1 MKHSRKCHK
10 RKLSSILNLDE
21 FEKAA
26 RKKLPRPIFGY
37 VYNAAEDRRAYGN
50 NRTVFDTYHFVPR
63 TFVNVSSISL
73 KTTLFGQEY
82 SAPFG
87 IAPMGISAISAYR
100 GDLVL
105 AQAAARTG
113 IPMILSGASL
123 IPMEEVAAAG
133 ETDWFQAYL
142 PGTPEAIEALIQR
155 VQRAGFQKL
164 VVTLDYPV
172 PPNPEH
178 NIRSGFTSPLK
189 PSARLA
195 LDGLLKPRWLLDTF
209 CRTLLRHGMPHFENN
224 YAQRGVP
231 IISRHVGRDFS
242 GRSHF
247 DWDYLD
253 MVRRLWPGHLVVKG
267 VLHPEDA
274 VRAYKAGVDGI
285 ILSNHG
291 GRQLDGTVS
300 PLQVLPQVVAEVP
313 DIPIMIDSGFRRGSD
328 VIKALALGAS
338 FVFVGRPFNYA
349 AACAGEQG
357 VEHAVKLL
365 SEEVRRN
372 MALLGVTEIP
382 GLSREYLYETSRLV
396 SGA

>member
-1 MKHSRKCHK
+1 MTQRN
-10 RKLSSILNLDE
+10 RKLAGILNLHD
-21 FEKAA
+21 FEVAA

-37 VYNAAEDRRAYGN
+37 VYNAAEDRKTYQA
-50 NRTVFDTYHFVPR
+50 NRSAFDDYRFVPR

-73 KTTLFGQEY
+73 ETTLFGETHQ
-82 SAPFG
+82 APFG

-105 AQAAARTG
+105 AQAAKHAG

-123 IPMEEVAAAG
+123 IPMEEVAASG
-133 ETDWFQAYL
+133 GTDWFQAYL
-142 PGTPEAIEALIQR
+142 PGTPDAIEALIRR
-155 VQRAGFQKL
+155 VKRAGFQNL

-178 NIRSGFTSPLK
+178 NIRSGFSSPLK
-189 PSARLA
+189 PTARLA
-195 LDGLLKPRWLLDTF
+195 VDGLLRPRWLLDTF

-224 YAQRGVP
+224 YAQRGAP
-231 IISRHVGRDFS
+231 IISRHVARDFS

-247 DWDYLD
+247 DWEYLD
-253 MVRRLWPGHLVVKG
+253 LVRRLWPGRLVVKG

-274 VRAYKAGVDGI
+274 VRARDAGVDGI

-300 PLQVLPQVVAEVP
+300 PLQVLPRVVADVP

-338 FVFVGRPFNYA
+338 FVFLGRPFNYA
-349 AACAGEQG
+349 AACAGEAG
-357 VEHAVKLL
+357 VRHAATLL
-365 SEEVRRN
+365 ADEVRRDL
-372 MALLGVTEIP
+372 ALLGVTEI
-382 GLSREYLYETSRLV
+382 GALGREHLYETSRLA

>member
-1 MKHSRKCHK
+1 MTHRN
-10 RKLSSILNLDE
+10 RKLAGILNLHD
-21 FEKAA
+21 FEVAA

-37 VYNAAEDRRAYGN
+37 VYNAAEDRKTYRA
-50 NRTVFDTYHFVPR
+50 NRTAFDDYRFVPR

-73 KTTLFGQEY
+73 ETTLFGETHQ
-82 SAPFG
+82 APFG

-105 AQAAARTG
+105 AQAARAAG

-123 IPMEEVAAAG
+123 IPMEEVAASG
-133 ETDWFQAYL
+133 GTDWFQAYL
-142 PGTPEAIEALIQR
+142 PGTPDAIEALIKR
-155 VQRAGFQKL
+155 VERAGFKNL

-178 NIRSGFTSPLK
+178 NIRSGFSSPLK
-189 PSARLA
+189 PTARLA
-195 LDGLLKPRWLLDTF
+195 VDGLLRPRWLLDTF

-224 YAQRGVP
+224 YAERGAP
-231 IISRHVGRDFS
+231 IISRHVARDFS

-247 DWDYLD
+247 DWEYLD
-253 MVRRLWPGHLVVKG
+253 LVRRLWSGRLVVKG

-274 VRAYKAGVDGI
+274 VRARQAGVDGI

-300 PLQVLPQVVAEVP
+300 PLQVLPRVVADVP

-338 FVFVGRPFNYA
+338 FVFLGRPFNYA
-349 AACAGEQG
+349 AACAGDAG
-357 VEHAVKLL
+357 VRHAATLL
-365 SEEVRRN
+365 ADEMRRD
-372 MALLGVTEIP
+372 MALLGVTEIG
-382 GLSREYLYETSRLV
+382 GLSRENLYETSRLAA
-396 SGA
+396 GH

>member
-1 MKHSRKCHK
+1 MTQRN
-10 RKLSSILNLDE
+10 RKLAGILNLHD
-21 FEKAA
+21 FEVAA

-37 VYNAAEDRRAYGN
+37 VYNAAEDRKTYQA
-50 NRTVFDTYHFVPR
+50 NRSAFDDYRFVPR

-73 KTTLFGQEY
+73 ETTLFGETHQ
-82 SAPFG
+82 APFG

-105 AQAAARTG
+105 AQAAKHAG

-123 IPMEEVAAAG
+123 IPMEEVAASG
-133 ETDWFQAYL
+133 GTDWFQAYL
-142 PGTPEAIEALIQR
+142 PGTPDAIEALIRR
-155 VQRAGFQKL
+155 VKRAGFQNL

-178 NIRSGFTSPLK
+178 NIRSGFSSPLK
-189 PSARLA
+189 PTARLA
-195 LDGLLKPRWLLDTF
+195 VDGLLRPRWLLDTF
-209 CRTLLRHGMPHFENN
+209 SRTLLRHGMPHFENN
-224 YAQRGVP
+224 YAQRGAP
-231 IISRHVGRDFS
+231 IISRHVARDFS

-247 DWDYLD
+247 DWEYLD
-253 MVRRLWPGHLVVKG
+253 LVRRLWPGRLVVKG

-274 VRAYKAGVDGI
+274 VRARDAGVDGI

-291 GRQLDGTVS
+291 GRQLDGSVS
-300 PLQVLPQVVAEVP
+300 PLQVLPRVVADVP

-338 FVFVGRPFNYA
+338 FVFLGRPFNYA
-349 AACAGEQG
+349 AACAGEAG
-357 VEHAVKLL
+357 VRHAATLL
-365 SEEVRRN
+365 ADEVRRD
-372 MALLGVTEIP
+372 MALLGVTEIAAL
-382 GLSREYLYETSRLV
+382 GREHLYETSRLA